1 MCCKPIEIY
10 FEIKTTDIEMSLARE
25 QQEDFHKDDEHFLVA
40 RFDISMVIFF
50 HLSQKFESI
59 IESKISKENSREISL
74 MFIEIA
80 HKKKTLCLKPVH
92 CCR

>member
-50 HLSQKFESI
+50 I
-59 IESKISKENSREISL
+59 
-74 MFIEIA
+74 
-80 HKKKTLCLKPVH
+80 
-92 CCR
+92 